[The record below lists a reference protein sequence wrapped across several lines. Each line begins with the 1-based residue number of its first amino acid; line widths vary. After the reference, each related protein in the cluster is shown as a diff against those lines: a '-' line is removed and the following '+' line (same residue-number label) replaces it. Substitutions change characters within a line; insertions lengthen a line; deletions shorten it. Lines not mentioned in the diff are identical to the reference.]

1 MTTPDTAARPVP
13 SLREKGYVTDQS
25 GQPNFSQWVLE
36 EKLPELQWPQCLEI
50 YSRME
55 REDSRVSS
63 LLSAIG
69 LPIRRTPWRIEPNGA
84 RPEVVAHVAHNVGL
98 PVQGQSAEEGALP
111 RARGRFSWPQHLAWA
126 LGVLQYGHAVF
137 EQKYRYD
144 EVAQRYWLDKLA
156 PRPQRT
162 ISNWNVALDGG
173 LDSIEQYAP
182 ASNGRV
188 LYGIKPL
195 TLPIKRLVVYTRD
208 MEPGQWIG
216 KSLLR
221 PSYKHWLIK
230 DELIRYQAMAIR
242 RNGMGVPIGTSPE
255 GATQDEVDKM
265 AEIAQSYRGGD
276 TAGAGLPAGADL
288 KLLGVQGNL
297 PDIQAAINYHDN
309 MIAIAGLAHF
319 LNLSG
324 GGSYALASVQA
335 DTFVQSVQ
343 TFAETIRDIAT
354 AHIIED
360 LVDVNWGP
368 DEQAPRL
375 VFDEIGSR
383 QDANAAALK
392 MLVDAQLLSPDVLVE
407 ETLRQRMGLPA
418 KPAEPAAA
426 LADQGVAS

>member
-1 MTTPDTAARPVP
+1 M
-13 SLREKGYVTDQS
+13 TDQS

-208 MEPGQWIG
+208 MEP
-216 KSLLR
+216 
-221 PSYKHWLIK
+221 
-230 DELIRYQAMAIR
+230 
-242 RNGMGVPIGTSPE
+242 
-255 GATQDEVDKM
+255 
-265 AEIAQSYRGGD
+265 
-276 TAGAGLPAGADL
+276 
-288 KLLGVQGNL
+288 
-297 PDIQAAINYHDN
+297 
-309 MIAIAGLAHF
+309 
-319 LNLSG
+319 
-324 GGSYALASVQA
+324 
-335 DTFVQSVQ
+335 
-343 TFAETIRDIAT
+343 
-354 AHIIED
+354 
-360 LVDVNWGP
+360 
-368 DEQAPRL
+368 
-375 VFDEIGSR
+375 
-383 QDANAAALK
+383 
-392 MLVDAQLLSPDVLVE
+392 
-407 ETLRQRMGLPA
+407 
-418 KPAEPAAA
+418 
-426 LADQGVAS
+426 